1 MGINLLPVDCGKR
14 KTFQTQQKI
23 MDSAGIGSFS
33 RYKRNAEEDKIF
45 QDAQKV
51 QTEFVENEQKMAAS
65 LKEVDELIADRIK
78 YRKEVKLC

>member
-1 MGINLLPVDCGKR
+1 MLQE

>member
-1 MGINLLPVDCGKR
+1 
-14 KTFQTQQKI
+14 